1 MRTLIPPAQAL
12 LGKRLGLTQLIQMD
26 TTDTLYITTAAMDIQ
41 WLGNTYIGGKAI
53 GSSSIK
59 DQGGSVVG
67 LQFSLSGVQND
78 TLAIALAEPIQ
89 GKLVQVWTAILDP
102 DTQTIL
108 DALLTWA
115 GTLDQMPI
123 QQTAGAAVI
132 NVTAEHRGIAF
143 ARAKGKNYTDGDQQ
157 ALFPG
162 DKCLQFIVAQSQHQD
177 VWPAAS
183 FFKQ

>member
-1 MRTLIPPAQAL
+1 VRTLSPPANAV
-12 LGKRLGLTQLIQMD
+12 LGDRLGMTQLIQMD
-26 TTDTLYITTAAMDIQ
+26 TTDTLYITTAAMDIV
-41 WLGNTYIGGKAI
+41 WEGNTFIGGKAI
-53 GSSSIK
+53 GANTIK
-59 DQGGSVVG
+59 DQGGAVVG

-89 GKLVQVWTAILDP
+89 GKRVQVWTAILDP
-102 DTQTIL
+102 NTQTIL

-123 QQTAGAAVI
+123 QQAGPQAIVS
-132 NVTAEHRGIAF
+132 VTAEHRGIAF
-143 ARAKGKNYTDGDQQ
+143 ARPKGMHYNDSDQE

-162 DKCLQFIVAQSQHQD
+162 DKCLQFIVVQSQHQD